1 MLFLCLY
8 TRTIRKHITKQ
19 GVDMPIVIGVGNE
32 KGGCGKTTTSYQLA
46 VDLKTRGKAVVLID
60 NDPQKGAYRWKAGAS
75 DPSVT
80 PSIATMENPLTMDD
94 IKLFSGADY
103 IIIDG
108 PPGFGNDPRLR
119 ACHDYLNALSIHT
132 VIPLSIRNEIR
143 DKIRAV
149 FGFDGTIAAK
159 ISAIM
164 KLSDLMIIPTLASVQ
179 DLEPT
184 INLIR
189 DMIAPY
195 SERFGRPKYR
205 VLVTDS
211 DERTKLFKEARDYLC
226 FAKIPIFETSI
237 KHREIYRQA
246 AASGYTVIE
255 NHTDIKAT
263 EETRLLTDEV
273 LKIFE
278 GIIR

>member
-1 MLFLCLY
+1 MTY
-8 TRTIRKHITKQ
+8 
-19 GVDMPIVIGVGNE
+19 VIGVGNE

-46 VDLKTRGKAVVLID
+46 VDLKLRGKSVVLID
-60 NDPQKGAYRWKAGAS
+60 NDPQKGAYRWKAGAP

-80 PSIATMENPLTMDD
+80 PSIATMENPLTADD
-94 IKLFSGADY
+94 IKVFGGVDY

-119 ACHDYLNALSIHT
+119 ACHDYLNALTIQT
-132 VIPLSIRNEIR
+132 AVPLTIRNEIR
-143 DKIRAV
+143 DKVRTI

-184 INLIR
+184 VNLVR

-195 SERFGRPKYR
+195 ADRFGKPKYR

-211 DERTKLFKEARDYLC
+211 DDRTKLFKEARDYLS
-226 FAKIPIFETSI
+226 FAKIHLFETNI

-246 AASGYTVIE
+246 AASGFTVVENYT
-255 NHTDIKAT
+255 DPKAT
-263 EETRLLTDEV
+263 EETKALTDEV
-273 LKIFE
+273 LAICE
-278 GIIR
+278 GIRK

>member
-1 MLFLCLY
+1 M
-8 TRTIRKHITKQ
+8 KAK
-19 GVDMPIVIGVGNE
+19 VIGVGNE

-46 VDLKTRGKAVVLID
+46 VDLKIRGHSVVLID

-75 DPSVT
+75 DPALT
-80 PSIATMENPLTMDD
+80 PSIATMENPLTEDD

-119 ACHDYLNALSIHT
+119 ACHDYLNALTINT
-132 VIPLSIRNEIR
+132 NIPITERNEIR
-143 DKIRAV
+143 DKVRKI

-184 INLIR
+184 INIIR
-189 DMIAPY
+189 DLIAPY
-195 SERFGRPKYR
+195 SERFGKPLYR

-211 DERTKLFKEARDYLC
+211 DDRTKLFKEARDYLS
-226 FAKIPIFETSI
+226 FAKIPMFETNI

-246 AASGYTVIE
+246 AASGFTVVE
-255 NHTDIKAT
+255 NNLDQKAT
-263 EETRLLTDEV
+263 DETKNLTDEI
-273 LKIFE
+273 LSLFASK
-278 GIIR
+278 GIYND